1 MNAFEA
7 SARMITI
14 SDELTKKSEALS
26 KAVSP
31 ERRGL
36 IEKDIDI
43 LEVEFFSI
51 KHKLEKIKLTNI

>member
-1 MNAFEA
+1 MNPFET
-7 SARMITI
+7 SERMITI

-31 ERRGL
+31 ERRRL
-36 IEKDIDI
+36 IEEDIDI

-51 KHKLEKIKLTNI
+51 KHMLENIKLTNI